1 MTAKV
6 RRRLALGLLVAA
18 AATAT
23 ATILAAVDGRQLEV
37 NSPNGGHVYLRPL
50 AHPFLGVALAAAML
64 ATAAQL
70 AVQHR
75 ARRFSSQAAAAL
87 IAAVALSLG
96 MLVYSVGDMFALS
109 DESAVAT
116 SADFKVVSYRS
127 PGFLRSDATVLRVR
141 TREGLA
147 SREGS
152 ENLACFIDPTSGA
165 GPEWLF
171 DRASFTGN
179 DEIAVFAKDG
189 TMWRIRFNTRT
200 LSAIDPLD
208 RCAGAPD
215 AMAD

>member
-1 MTAKV
+1 MTTKV

-18 AATAT
+18 AAIATVAILAT
-23 ATILAAVDGRQLEV
+23 ADGGQLQV
-37 NSPNGGHVYLRPL
+37 NPPNGGHVYLRPL
-50 AHPFLGVALAAAML
+50 AHPFLGVAIAAAML

-70 AVQHR
+70 AVQHA
-75 ARRFSSQAAAAL
+75 ARRFSAQAAAAL
-87 IAAVALSLG
+87 VAAVALFLG
-96 MLVYSVGDMFALS
+96 MLGYSMGDALS
-109 DESAVAT
+109 DESVVAT

-127 PGFLRSDATVLRVR
+127 PGFFSSDRIVLRVR
-141 TREGLA
+141 TREGLT

-152 ENLACFIDPTSGA
+152 ENLACFIDQTSGA

-200 LSAIDPLD
+200 LSALGPLD
-208 RCAGAPD
+208 RCTEAPD
-215 AMAD
+215 AWAD